1 MIRCASMST
10 ARAARRLAAL
20 TLASRPSRRNGVHCT
35 RCLSTQRETSK
46 PVLPQNAVCLLGQH
60 AIHATVQAKSRTVF
74 GVAGKGSSFST
85 AQQLSQQL
93 QVPLVP
99 WGEVPHARLP
109 PGSRAYD
116 LVALASPLSPAVLSR
131 HTEWQLADKPAE
143 QGYSALLQAWNPR
156 KARHSWRAGTPS
168 ARSDTPIRILVL
180 DGVTDVGN
188 VAAIMR
194 AALLYQIHGVI
205 LHNSVHQ
212 FDGVAAAI
220 SAGASEHL
228 LATGAIAV
236 VHELGEHLRRLQELG
251 AAVCVTAVNAGS
263 VGAGT
268 EQLDGFR
275 ALAEHPIQ
283 LVVLGSEGA
292 GVSPAALQAATHT
305 VHISCADATVRVAP
319 SAGSVP
325 SVPRGSSSAASP
337 SSLSVDSL
345 NVSAAAA
352 VILHSLCQR

>member
-1 MIRCASMST
+1 MIRSASMST
-10 ARAARRLAAL
+10 ASTARLAAL
-20 TLASRPSRRNGVHCT
+20 ALASRSSYRSAVHCT
-35 RCLSTQRETSK
+35 RCLSTQRGT
-46 PVLPQNAVCLLGQH
+46 PRPTLPENAVCLLGQH
-60 AIHATVQAKSRTVF
+60 AIQATVQAKSRTVF

-85 AQQLSQQL
+85 ARQLSQQL

-99 WGEVPHARLP
+99 WGEVPRARLP

-131 HTEWQLADKPAE
+131 HTEWQLAATPAE

-156 KARHSWRAGTPS
+156 KARHSWHAGTP
-168 ARSDTPIRILVL
+168 AHSDAPIRILVL

-263 VGAGT
+263 AGAGAG
-268 EQLDGFR
+268 QLSGFR
-275 ALAEHPIQ
+275 ALAQHAIQ
-283 LVVLGSEGA
+283 LVVLGSEGG
-292 GVSPAALQAATHT
+292 GVSTAALQAATHT

-319 SAGSVP
+319 SAGGAP
-325 SVPRGSSSAASP
+325 SVPQGVSASP
-337 SSLSVDSL
+337 STLSVDSL